1 MSSARL
7 SITVPEALWRKAC
20 PLPLGQNSPSKVVQE
35 ALRLLVIEQ
44 ERRLAAEPF
53 DGRGVA

>member
-20 PLPLGQNSPSKVVQE
+20 PPGASASKVVQE
-35 ALRLLVIEQ
+35 GLHLLVIEQ
-44 ERRLAAEPF
+44 DRRLAAEPF

>member
-7 SITVPEALWRKAC
+7 SITVPEALWRKVC
-20 PLPLGQNSPSKVVQE
+20 PSGASASQVVQE
-35 ALRLLVIEQ
+35 GLVLLVIEQ
-44 ERRLAAEPF
+44 ALRLAAEPF